1 MEGAE
6 KGYNEPPPKYEP
18 PVAGYPAD
26 PSQQPGMYPPGGSY
40 PPPGAYPQSYQG
52 SAQTTVVVHQP
63 STMPLPSASY
73 RYMQYPA
80 LIVCQHC
87 QATVTTA
94 TEYQVGLLTW
104 AIAGLIC
111 LFGRPTSPPSFKL
124 VPDYKLGKQR
134 RLGVVLTTQS
144 FHMQRLWKQMNST
157 LHLPPWPVRV
167 KGT

>member
-18 PVAGYPAD
+18 PVAGYPTD

-111 LFGRPTSPPSFKL
+111 LFGL
-124 VPDYKLGKQR
+124 WLGCCLIPFCIDGTKDVLHRCPNCKQIV
-134 RLGVVLTTQS
+134 GKFS
-144 FHMQRLWKQMNST
+144 HF
-157 LHLPPWPVRV
+157 
-167 KGT
+167 